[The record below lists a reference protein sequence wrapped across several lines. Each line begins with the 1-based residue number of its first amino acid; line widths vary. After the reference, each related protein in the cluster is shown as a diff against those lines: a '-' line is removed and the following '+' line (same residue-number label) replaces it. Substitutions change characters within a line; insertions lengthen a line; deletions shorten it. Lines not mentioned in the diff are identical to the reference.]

1 MIERLYST
9 YLQSR
14 TVTTDSRNIT
24 PGCIF
29 FAFKGEKFDGNAF
42 APQALE
48 QGAALCVVS
57 NVECGMMNDE
67 RVIVVPDVLK
77 TLQELAREHRRHLE
91 IPVIGITGTNG
102 KTTTKE
108 LVHAVLA
115 KRYKTSATKGN
126 FNNHLGVPLTLLAIP
141 QDTEIAIVEMGA
153 NHPGEIE
160 FLCSIADPDCG
171 LITNVGRAHL
181 EGFGSFE
188 GVVQTKT
195 ELYRHLAG
203 GDLSG
208 ANPPKGKHG
217 LVFVNADNERLMHEA
232 EKLATIPGLRSVIP
246 AYAPD
251 NPAFVPSTIEK
262 TPLSML
268 TYGRSQEADVRGT
281 LIGERSKVKGES
293 YADAATGSDSHL
305 SPLTSHLSPYLH
317 FYFEVGDNVYNVH
330 THLLGDYNF
339 DNCMAAVAVGLHFG
353 VEPWDIKEAIEEYT
367 PSNQRSEFKE
377 TARGNRLYLDCYNA
391 NPSSMEAAI
400 SSFATM
406 IGVKGSE
413 KTNVQNIAIIGGMH
427 ELGHDERKEHKH
439 VVEQLAE
446 CHLDRVLLV
455 GPEWYKIENSKLKAA
470 KDEQKANEFAFSKP
484 SCVDGV
490 KIENSNFMLFPD
502 TDSVRS
508 WLQANPVSGATILI
522 KGSNTNRLWT
532 LEEIL

>member
-1 MIERLYST
+1 MIDRLYNA
-9 YLQSR
+9 YLASR

-24 PGCIF
+24 PGCLF

-57 NVECGMMNDE
+57 EKWKAESGKWKDDE
-67 RVIVVPDVLK
+67 RIIGVPDVLK

-126 FNNHLGVPLTLLAIP
+126 FNNHLGVPLTLLSIP
-141 QDTEIAIVEMGA
+141 ELTEIAIVEMGA

-160 FLCSIADPDCG
+160 FLCGISDPDCG
-171 LITNVGRAHL
+171 FITNVGRAHL

-188 GVVQTKT
+188 GVVRTKT

-203 GDLSG
+203 
-208 ANPPKGKHG
+208 KHG
-217 LVFVNADNERLMHEA
+217 MVFVNADNERLMHEA
-232 EKLATIPGLRSVIP
+232 EKLSTIPGLRSVIP

-251 NPAFVPSTIEK
+251 NPAFVPTTIEK

-281 LIGERSKVKGES
+281 LVT
-293 YADAATGSDSHL
+293 DAQ
-305 SPLTSHLSPYLH
+305 SPYLH

-330 THLLGDYNF
+330 THLLGSYNF

-353 VEPWDIKEAIEEYT
+353 VEPWDIKEAIEEYV

-391 NPSSMEAAI
+391 NPSSMAAAI
-400 SSFATM
+400 ESFAM
-406 IGVKGSE
+406 MKGSM
-413 KTNVQNIAIIGGMH
+413 AIIGGMH

-439 VVEQLAE
+439 VVAQLDE
-446 CHLDRVLLV
+446 CHLDRCLLV
-455 GPEWYKIENSKLKAA
+455 GAEWDGLKLPG
-470 KDEQKANEFAFSKP
+470 NM
-484 SCVDGV
+484 
-490 KIENSNFMLFPD
+490 MLFPD
-502 TDSVRS
+502 TEALRS

-532 LEEIL
+532 LEEML

>member
-1 MIERLYST
+1 MDKLYNA

-24 PGCIF
+24 HGCIF
-29 FAFKGEKFDGNAF
+29 FAFKGEHFDGNAF

-48 QGAALCVVS
+48 QGAALCVIS
-57 NVECGMMNDE
+57 DE
-67 RVIVVPDVLK
+67 NYKVDDRCIVVPDVLK

-91 IPVIGITGTNG
+91 MPFIGITGTNG

-141 QDTEIAIVEMGA
+141 EGTELAIVEMGA

-160 FLCSIADPDCG
+160 FLCGIADPDCG

-188 GVVQTKT
+188 GVVRTKT
-195 ELYRHLAG
+195 ELYRHLA
-203 GDLSG
+203 
-208 ANPPKGKHG
+208 GKHG

-232 EKLATIPGLRSVIP
+232 EKLSTIPGLRSFIP

-262 TPLSML
+262 TPLAMV
-268 TYGRSQEADVRGT
+268 TYGRGEEAEVCGT
-281 LIGERSKVKGES
+281 LVQNSSNQALKQS
-293 YADAATGSDSHL
+293 SN
-305 SPLTSHLSPYLH
+305 PYLH

-353 VEPWDIKEAIEEYT
+353 VEPWDIKEAIEEYV
-367 PSNQRSEFKE
+367 PSNQRSEYKE

-391 NPSSMEAAI
+391 NPSSMAAAI
-400 SSFATM
+400 ASFSSNQAIKQSSNKM
-406 IGVKGSE
+406 M
-413 KTNVQNIAIIGGMH
+413 AIIGGMH
-427 ELGHDERKEHKH
+427 ELGHDEHKEHKH
-439 VVEQLAE
+439 VVAQLAE
-446 CHLDRVLLV
+446 CGLERVLLV
-455 GPEWYKIENSKLKAA
+455 GPEWDGLALPAA
-470 KDEQKANEFAFSKP
+470 MRRFA
-484 SCVDGV
+484 
-490 KIENSNFMLFPD
+490 D
-502 TDSVRS
+502 TEKVRE
-508 WLQANPVSGATILI
+508 WLGENPVTGATILI

-532 LEEIL
+532 LEERL

>member
-1 MIERLYST
+1 MSIIDKIYQE
-9 YLQSR
+9 YLHSH

-24 PGCIF
+24 PGCLF

-42 APQALE
+42 APEALN
-48 QGAALCVVS
+48 QGAALCVISDAKYAVDDR
-57 NVECGMMNDE
+57 C
-67 RVIVVPDVLK
+67 IVVSDVLK
-77 TLQELAREHRRHLE
+77 TLQELACIHRSHLE
-91 IPVIGITGTNG
+91 QPFIGITGTNG

-126 FNNHLGVPLTLLAIP
+126 FNNHLGVPLTLLSIP
-141 QDTEIAIVEMGA
+141 EGTELSIVEMGA

-160 FLCSIADPDCG
+160 FLCGIADPDCG

-203 GDLSG
+203 
-208 ANPPKGKHG
+208 KHG

-232 EKLATIPGLRSVIP
+232 ERLATIPGLRSFIP

-251 NPAFVPSTIEK
+251 NPAFVPTTIEK

-268 TYGRSQEADVRGT
+268 TYGRTQDADVRGT
-281 LIGERSKVKGES
+281 LVT
-293 YADAATGSDSHL
+293 DTQ
-305 SPLTSHLSPYLH
+305 SPYLH

-330 THLLGDYNF
+330 THLLGAYNF
-339 DNCMAAVAVGLHFG
+339 DNCMAAVSVGLHFG
-353 VEPWDIKEAIEEYT
+353 VEPWDIKEAIEEYS

-377 TARGNRLYLDCYNA
+377 TARGNHLYLDCYNA

-400 SSFATM
+400 SSFKNM
-406 IGVKGSE
+406 EGSM
-413 KTNVQNIAIIGGMH
+413 AIIGGMH
-427 ELGHDERKEHKH
+427 ELGHDERKEHQH
-439 VVEQLAE
+439 VVEQLAG
-446 CHLDRVLLV
+446 CKLDKVLLV
-455 GPEWYKIENSKLKAA
+455 GPEWGNIPHPDNML
-470 KDEQKANEFAFSKP
+470 
-484 SCVDGV
+484 
-490 KIENSNFMLFPD
+490 LFPD
-502 TDSVRS
+502 TEAVRA
-508 WLQANPVSGATILI
+508 WLQGNPVSGATILV

-532 LEEIL
+532 LEEML